1 MAKTQKPEP
10 ALFQEVDIATLQEN
24 PDNPRTITESNFEK
38 LVNSIT
44 RFPEMLRLRPIVVN
58 SDFLVLGGNMR
69 LRAARAAGLKKVP
82 VMVANGLTDE
92 QLLEF
97 TIKDNVSFGQWDFDM
112 LANDWNEQALD
123 DWGVTVWV
131 DQTTAG
137 GSGSGTGVETEKPKV
152 TDDGYSLFE
161 LVMVHTNKLAF
172 LEVLNDIKN
181 RYGMIKQ
188 EEAIMKLCEIYKT
201 ATE

>member
-123 DWGVTVWV
+123 DWGVSVWV
-131 DQTTAG
+131 DNTTGG
-137 GSGSGTGVETEKPKV
+137 GSSTEPGEAEKPKL

-161 LVMVHTNKLAF
+161 LVMIHTNKLAF